1 MADTAPLSKV
11 DSATND
17 NFVKATAEE
26 VKKGHRRASSMAA
39 DVYSIEDL
47 EKEKKDISISIETQK
62 LGWKLNESS
71 SKVEDPAVLKL
82 PLCTPKVKKIT
93 LHFPLGLE
101 VTARNMKGVTIKDA
115 LDAIHKQFK
124 KRADDELDKP
134 YLAGFEWD
142 PEECYTRFVVH
153 QSNQPTSS
161 MSGGGGSGGKK
172 KKNKNV
178 IPEEGS

>member
-1 MADTAPLSKV
+1 MTDTLSKV
-11 DSATND
+11 DSANND
-17 NFVKATAEE
+17 SFVKATAEE

-47 EKEKKDISISIETQK
+47 EQEKKEIHISIETQK
-62 LGWKLNESS
+62 LGWKLNESPT
-71 SKVEDPAVLKL
+71 KVEDPAVLKL
-82 PLCTPKVKKIT
+82 PLCTPKIKKIT

-101 VTARNMKGVTIKDA
+101 VVARNMKGVTIKDA

-124 KRADDELDKP
+124 KRADDEFEKP

-153 QSNQPTSS
+153 QTSQPTSS
-161 MSGGGGSGGKK
+161 MSGGGGGGGKK
-172 KKNKNV
+172 KKNKNT

>member
-1 MADTAPLSKV
+1 MSTEDSLGPLSKV
-11 DSATND
+11 DSHND

-39 DVYSIEDL
+39 DVYNIEDL
-47 EKEKKDISISIETQK
+47 EKEKKDIKISIETQK
-62 LGWKLNESS
+62 LGWKLNDSP

-82 PLCTPKVKKIT
+82 YLTEPKVKKIT

-101 VTARNMKGVTIKDA
+101 VVARNLKGVTIKDA

-124 KRADDELDKP
+124 KRADDEIDKP

-142 PEECYTRFVVH
+142 PEECYTRFIVH
-153 QSNQPTSS
+153 QSSQPTSA
-161 MSGGGGSGGKK
+161 MTGGGSSKK
-172 KKNKNV
+172 KKKAAAA
-178 IPEEGS
+178 EEGS